1 MDGGNVRGKLE
12 KYIGSGPRSGWP
24 GTVDCYNLIVT
35 VGNIIGG
42 AQELKILMKG
52 VECFSCV
59 FTGRLQQVHCHE
71 SAWHRPSKHN
81 RLCYS

>member
-1 MDGGNVRGKLE
+1 MDGGNVRVKLE
-12 KYIGSGPRSGWP
+12 KYIGSGPRS
-24 GTVDCYNLIVT
+24 NLIVT

-42 AQELKILMKG
+42 AQELKILMKD

-71 SAWHRPSKHN
+71 SAWHRPS
-81 RLCYS
+81 